1 MKDYLDS
8 AALKSA
14 ARVHLF
20 GSYGVTVR
28 AYIWMNSILFIMT
41 WLFASMSNSGAG
53 SFISVFIFF
62 VIRLLIT
69 GIFMSG
75 VAYLYLNIIS
85 KRPVYAGMVFY
96 GFRHQTDKAAIV
108 CIVQNIA
115 ELTFCIPMLVFYMI
129 FQAAANPLTII
140 LLIGGC
146 LVGLA
151 GSVLVRVFFMP
162 AYFLIHDFPDYA
174 VLDIIKL
181 CPEVMKNH
189 FGRAVLLYISFIPLF
204 LLEIVSLGAA
214 APWVSSY
221 LNATMAAMYIDIMR
235 KG

>member
-62 VIRLLIT
+62 AIRLLIT

-96 GFRHQTDKAAIV
+96 GFKHQTDKAAMV

-115 ELTFCIPMLVFYMI
+115 ELTFCLPMLVFYMM
-129 FQAAANPLTII
+129 FRFNESLLLVI
-140 LLIGGC
+140 LLIGGSLIG
-146 LVGLA
+146 LVGTL
-151 GSVLVRVFFMP
+151 LVRVFFLP
-162 AYFLIHDFPDYA
+162 AYFLIHDFPDYG

-181 CPEVMKNH
+181 CPEVMKDH
-189 FGRAVLLYISFIPLF
+189 FGRAIWLYISFIPLF

-221 LNATMAAMYIDIMR
+221 LNATMAAMYMDIMR